1 MEIRKKLMQ
10 STFLFCVSCA
20 LLLARSSSYGKNTT
34 DFAGHIHHQRASST
48 GMVPT
53 SSKCVGLNN
62 ESGHCEHL
70 KRCLSHEY
78 GSNFT
83 LAINHSCVI
92 DQTHLLL
99 ETWERNAYK
108 FYGRRGFCRDS
119 SSDCWYVCNDSSST
133 KATNWSYPSDDKK
146 QNEVRIVWS
155 GQHRM
160 TTSRPK
166 NPALRG
172 CGTTL
177 KSQSKLVGGRPA
189 DPTKWPWMVAFLT
202 TDNDYYCGGVL
213 ITDRHVL
220 TAAHCVYNWR
230 PQDIKVRLGE
240 YDFATSEETRA
251 VDFTISEI
259 RIHRD
264 FVPDTFTNDIAI
276 VKLYLPTVFDS
287 YIWPVCLPPIG
298 QTFEYKDAV
307 ITGWG
312 ARYYGGSRSSVL
324 MEVEVPVW
332 PQSECTSSFTQR
344 IANTTICAGAY
355 NGGGDACQGDSGGP
369 LLHQLANGRWVN
381 IGIVS
386 WGIRCGEPGRPGI
399 YTRVNSYLDW
409 IFENAVF

>member
-10 STFLFCVSCA
+10 STFLFCVFCA
-20 LLLARSSSYGKNTT
+20 MSLARSSSYGKNTT
-34 DFAGHIHHQRASST
+34 DFAEHIHHQRASST

-53 SSKCVGLNN
+53 SSKCAGLNN

-92 DQTHLLL
+92 DQTYTGICCSRHGN
-99 ETWERNAYK
+99 ETR
-108 FYGRRGFCRDS
+108 
-119 SSDCWYVCNDSSST
+119 
-133 KATNWSYPSDDKK
+133 TNSMVDEDFVDTLPQIAASDDKK

-155 GQHRM
+155 GEHRT

-189 DPTKWPWMVAFLT
+189 YPTKWPWMVALLT
-202 TDNDYYCGGVL
+202 TDNAYYCGGVL
-213 ITDRHVL
+213 VTDRHVL
-220 TAAHCVYNWR
+220 TAAHCVYR
-230 PQDIKVRLGE
+230 FGPQDIKVRLGE

-264 FVPDTFTNDIAI
+264 FVLDTFANDIAI

-312 ARYYGGSRSSVL
+312 ARYYGGSHSPVL

-332 PQSECTSSFTQR
+332 PQSKCTSSIARR